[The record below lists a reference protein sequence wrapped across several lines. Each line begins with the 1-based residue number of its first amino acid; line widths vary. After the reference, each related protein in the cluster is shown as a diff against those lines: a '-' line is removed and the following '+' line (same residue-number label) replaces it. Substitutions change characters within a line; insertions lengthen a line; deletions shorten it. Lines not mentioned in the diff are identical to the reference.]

1 MKRQEIVEKLE
12 SINELKAAEKTQALS
27 DLIELIRP
35 KSTASATHKSVKF
48 VTTNKVDIPKLE
60 KSVKIPRQMQVIYNH
75 LLAHVTKPIALTE
88 LKDMINKD
96 EKLVEELKTR
106 QTPFVIYNFYQKRM
120 EENGMIT
127 RTTETVEKEVAA

>member
-12 SINELKAAEKTQALS
+12 SINELKAAEKTEALAK
-27 DLIELIRP
+27 LIESIRP
-35 KSTASATHKSVKF
+35 KSTALSTHKSVKF
-48 VTTNKVDIPKLE
+48 VNANKVDILE
-60 KSVKIPRQMQVIYNH
+60 LKKSVKIPRQMQVIYNH
-75 LLAHVTKPIALTE
+75 LLAHVTKPVALTE

-127 RTTETVEKEVAA
+127 RTTEQIEKEATA